1 MQAKTFNMKKNNQ
14 PVDVFRMVF
23 IALGIIAFLSVGL
36 YAIGSLAQMSAVT
49 PDGFIPKSLDS
60 MPKPSSRLLLL
71 SPVFVLVYAFSFLP
85 VIVQFTIAKF
95 KTNPYGSVLAA
106 CLLVT
111 GCLLEIV
118 NALPMVSMLF
128 AHQQIAPISPEIM
141 LYLKQTEAIRF
152 LAYDV
157 AGFTLA
163 YAGLFVFAVMF
174 RKSNPWFS
182 GLIISSIVLFIANV
196 PFLWIVPSIAVILM
210 ALSIFVFSILPL
222 LMVRMTLNEND
233 ILLLT

>member
-1 MQAKTFNMKKNNQ
+1 MKQINTSF
-14 PVDVFRMVF
+14 DFFRWVF
-23 IALGIIAFLSVGL
+23 IALGVITFLSVGF
-36 YAIGSLAQMSAVT
+36 YAVGSLAQMSAVS

-60 MPKPSSRLLLL
+60 MPKPSSRLLMF
-71 SPVFVLVYAFSFLP
+71 SPVFVLVYAFAFLP
-85 VIVQFTIAKF
+85 VVVQFSIAKF
-95 KTNPYGSVLAA
+95 RANPYGSILAA

-118 NALPMVSMLF
+118 NALPMVSMMF
-128 AHQQIAPISPEIM
+128 ARKELSAVSPEIM

-163 YAGLFVFAVMF
+163 YMGLFVYAVMF
-174 RKSNPWFS
+174 RKSHRWFS

-196 PFLWIVPSIAVILM
+196 PFLWIVPAVAVILM
-210 ALSIFVFSILPL
+210 ALSIFAFSILPL
-222 LMVRMTLNEND
+222 FMVSMTLKEQN
-233 ILLLT
+233 IASKI